1 MILVDANLLIYAHVD
16 NFPQHDKALAWL
28 DNHLNG
34 TAPMGLP
41 WLSILAF
48 IRLVTNPR
56 IFGQPETVGKAWN
69 QVEEWLNC
77 PSVWIP
83 RPTDRHREILG
94 SLISE
99 LDIHSNLIPD
109 AHLAALAIEHGLILC
124 STDGDFGRFTDLRW
138 ENPIRN

>member
-1 MILVDANLLIYAHVD
+1 
-16 NFPQHDKALAWL
+16 
-28 DNHLNG
+28 
-34 TAPMGLP
+34 MGLP
-41 WLSILAF
+41 WPSILAF

-56 IFGQPETVGKAWN
+56 IFEQSETVGKAWN

-99 LDIHSNLIPD
+99 MDIHSNLVPD